1 MNAPYFLG
9 LCGDL
14 KSMTS
19 LGCALLC
26 SKGSPI
32 SNIYMG
38 RHISFKKI
46 DPYPCKENG
55 ISR

>member
-1 MNAPYFLG
+1 
-9 LCGDL
+9 
-14 KSMTS
+14 MTS

-32 SNIYMG
+32 GNIYMG

-46 DPYPCKENG
+46 EPYHLNLQFGDE
-55 ISR
+55 I